1 MWSDK
6 SYRPSSLS
14 SVYHIFQSKTPVA
27 PSSRPVVKAPVQ
39 VEAPRAPAPV
49 AEVVKKVAPVP
60 VPEVV
65 VKKRAVAP
73 PSVVATPEPKPE
85 PKPKPAPKPKAEAV
99 VHVAPVVEE
108 EPAPRLRVIH
118 RLLSKPNPEDAAPK
132 PKRVTAMSQ
141 LWKQAQA
148 KGITGYNRMKKV
160 DLEKAL
166 SSK

>member
-14 SVYHIFQSKTPVA
+14 SIYHIFQSKTPVA
-27 PSSRPVVKAPVQ
+27 PSRPVVKAPVQ
-39 VEAPRAPAPV
+39 VEAPRVSAPV
-49 AEVVKKVAPVP
+49 AEVVKKKV
-60 VPEVV
+60 
-65 VKKRAVAP
+65 VAP

-85 PKPKPAPKPKAEAV
+85 PKPKPTPKPKAEAV

-132 PKRVTAMSQ
+132 PKRVTAMSE
-141 LWKQAQA
+141 LWKQANA

>member
-14 SVYHIFQSKTPVA
+14 SIYHIFQSKTPVA
-27 PSSRPVVKAPVQ
+27 PSRPVVKAPVQ
-39 VEAPRAPAPV
+39 VEAPRVPAPV
-49 AEVVKKVAPVP
+49 AEVVKKKAPAP

-65 VKKRAVAP
+65 VKKKRAVAP

-85 PKPKPAPKPKAEAV
+85 PKPKPVPKPKAEAV

-132 PKRVTAMSQ
+132 PKRVTAMSE
-141 LWKQAQA
+141 LWKQANA

>member
-14 SVYHIFQSKTPVA
+14 SIYHIFQSNTPDA
-27 PSSRPVVKAPVQ
+27 PIRPVGKAPVQ
-39 VEAPRAPAPV
+39 VEAPRVPAPV
-49 AEVVKKVAPVP
+49 AEVVKKKAPAP
-60 VPEVV
+60 APEAV
-65 VKKRAVAP
+65 VKKVVAP

-85 PKPKPAPKPKAEAV
+85 PKAKPTPKPKAEAV

-132 PKRVTAMSQ
+132 PKRVTAMSE
-141 LWKQAQA
+141 LWKQANA

>member
-1 MWSDK
+1 MIEEMWSDK

-14 SVYHIFQSKTPVA
+14 SVYHIFQSKTPDA
-27 PSSRPVVKAPVQ
+27 PSRPVVKARVQ
-39 VEAPRAPAPV
+39 VEAPRVPAPV
-49 AEVVKKVAPVP
+49 AEVVKKAPAP
-60 VPEVV
+60 APEVV
-65 VKKRAVAP
+65 KKVVAP

-85 PKPKPAPKPKAEAV
+85 PKPKPTPKPKAEAV

-132 PKRVTAMSQ
+132 PKRVTAMSE
-141 LWKQAQA
+141 LWKQANS

-160 DLEKAL
+160 DLLKAL

>member
-14 SVYHIFQSKTPVA
+14 SIYHIFQSNTPDA
-27 PSSRPVVKAPVQ
+27 PIRPVVKAPVQ
-39 VEAPRAPAPV
+39 VEAPRVPAPV
-49 AEVVKKVAPVP
+49 AEVVKKKAPAPVP
-60 VPEVV
+60 EAV

-99 VHVAPVVEE
+99 VHVTPIVEE

-118 RLLSKPNPEDAAPK
+118 RLLSKPNPEDAVPK
-132 PKRVTAMSQ
+132 PKRVTAMSE
-141 LWKQAQA
+141 LWKQANA